1 MTVVKDAVAEW
12 KRQRREVFVPL
23 TYRPGDLAE
32 VDFFEVLVDVDGIR
46 RKAWLFLMRLMYSG
60 RDFAWIYERQDQIS
74 FLDGH
79 VRAFAHFDGVPARV
93 AYDNLRAAVVRIL
106 VGGARTLTPRF
117 AALASHYLLEACF
130 CRPGEGHDKGGVESR
145 GKAIRQQALV
155 PIPVGATLASIN
167 ATLLAQM
174 DARLDTQRDATGQTI
189 GMRFVEEQRHCRRAP
204 TPFAPEATT
213 FATVSP
219 RALVRLEGAVYSVP
233 SRWAG
238 LDLVVRIGATTV
250 TIVGRDGTRILHPR
264 KRFGQRSIDYRHYLS
279 ELARKP
285 QAVRQVLPDL
295 LRDLGDPFPAIWD
308 QLHAAHGPREAARL
322 FAKVLGQLD
331 TYGAALVVPALTTR
345 ARDRDAAAARP
356 HAGAVVADAGR
367 ARRRAGRAPRH
378 RRAEWLRRR
387 LRRVAPGR
395 CGMSAAT
402 LARDLVVAQTRAL
415 KLPGVARTFEAL
427 ARQARDA
434 HWPHE
439 DYLHEVL
446 TAEQASRHESVIRQ
460 RLREARF
467 PEVKTLD
474 SFDFTTADGVSATQI
489 HTLARGEWVTA
500 PENLIFAGPIGTGK
514 THLAIALG
522 VEATKQKRRVLFA
535 RAADLVRQLIEARD
549 TRELTRLQQR
559 LLRVDVLIVDELG
572 FVPFDRVGGELLFNL
587 ITDRYER
594 RATVV
599 TTNLA
604 FAEWVTVFAGDEK
617 LTTALLDR
625 LAHHATVITT
635 KGKSYRMR
643 KRRGREDAA

>member
-1 MTVVKDAVAEW
+1 M
-12 KRQRREVFVPL
+12 
-23 TYRPGDLAE
+23 
-32 VDFFEVLVDVDGIR
+32 
-46 RKAWLFLMRLMYSG
+46 
-60 RDFAWIYERQDQIS
+60 
-74 FLDGH
+74 
-79 VRAFAHFDGVPARV
+79 
-93 AYDNLRAAVVRIL
+93 
-106 VGGARTLTPRF
+106 
-117 AALASHYLLEACF
+117 
-130 CRPGEGHDKGGVESR
+130 
-145 GKAIRQQALV
+145 
-155 PIPVGATLASIN
+155 
-167 ATLLAQM
+167 
-174 DARLDTQRDATGQTI
+174 
-189 GMRFVEEQRHCRRAP
+189 
-204 TPFAPEATT
+204 
-213 FATVSP
+213 
-219 RALVRLEGAVYSVP
+219 P
-233 SRWAG
+233 SRSAG

-250 TIVGRDGTRILHPR
+250 TIVGREGTWIPHPR

-295 LRDLGDPFPAIWD
+295 LRDLGDPFPAIRE

-322 FAKVLGQLD
+322 LRKSSASSIVRGRRR
-331 TYGAALVVPALTTR
+331 VPALTT
-345 ARDRDAAAARP
+345 ALASGTTLLLAPDRP
-356 HAGAVVADAGR
+356 ILADACR
-367 ARRRAGRAPRH
+367 SRRRAGRAARH
-378 RRAEWLRRR
+378 RRAEWVCRR
-387 LRRVAPGR
+387 LRRVAPR
-395 CGMSAAT
+395 WCGMSAAT
-402 LARDLVVAQTRAL
+402 ATLARDLIVAQTRAL

-439 DYLHEVL
+439 EYLHEVL

-474 SFDFTTADGVSATQI
+474 RFDFTTADGVSATQI

-522 VEATKQKRRVLFA
+522 VEATQQKRRVLFA
-535 RAADLVRQLIEARD
+535 RAADFVRQLIEARD

-572 FVPFDRVGGELLFNL
+572 FVPFDRIGGELLFNL
-587 ITDRYER
+587 ITDRYKR

-625 LAHHATVITT
+625 LAHHAVVITT

-643 KRRGREDAA
+643 KRRDAEAPTMAAAPTTPARAATRP

>member
-1 MTVVKDAVAEW
+1 M
-12 KRQRREVFVPL
+12 
-23 TYRPGDLAE
+23 
-32 VDFFEVLVDVDGIR
+32 
-46 RKAWLFLMRLMYSG
+46 
-60 RDFAWIYERQDQIS
+60 
-74 FLDGH
+74 
-79 VRAFAHFDGVPARV
+79 
-93 AYDNLRAAVVRIL
+93 
-106 VGGARTLTPRF
+106 
-117 AALASHYLLEACF
+117 
-130 CRPGEGHDKGGVESR
+130 
-145 GKAIRQQALV
+145 
-155 PIPVGATLASIN
+155 
-167 ATLLAQM
+167 
-174 DARLDTQRDATGQTI
+174 
-189 GMRFVEEQRHCRRAP
+189 
-204 TPFAPEATT
+204 
-213 FATVSP
+213 SP

-264 KRFGQRSIDYRHYLS
+264 QRFGQRSIDYRHYVS

-285 QAVRQVLPDL
+285 QAVRQVLPEL

-331 TYGAALVVPALTTR
+331 TARGGPGRPRAHHR
-345 ARDRDAAAARP
+345 ARQRDAAVARP
-356 HAGAVVADAGR
+356 HTGTIVADACRG
-367 ARRRAGRAPRH
+367 RRRAGRAARH
-378 RRAEWLRRR
+378 RRAKWVRRR
-387 LRRVAPGR
+387 LRRVAPRR

-402 LARDLVVAQTRAL
+402 LAHDLVVAQTRAL

-474 SFDFTTADGVSATQI
+474 RFDFTTADGVSATQL

-572 FVPFDRVGGELLFNL
+572 FVPFDRIGGELLFNL

-625 LAHHATVITT
+625 LAHHAVVITT

-643 KRRGREDAA
+643 KRRDAEATTTAAAPTNPARAAPRS

>member
-1 MTVVKDAVAEW
+1 M
-12 KRQRREVFVPL
+12 
-23 TYRPGDLAE
+23 
-32 VDFFEVLVDVDGIR
+32 
-46 RKAWLFLMRLMYSG
+46 
-60 RDFAWIYERQDQIS
+60 
-74 FLDGH
+74 
-79 VRAFAHFDGVPARV
+79 
-93 AYDNLRAAVVRIL
+93 
-106 VGGARTLTPRF
+106 
-117 AALASHYLLEACF
+117 
-130 CRPGEGHDKGGVESR
+130 
-145 GKAIRQQALV
+145 
-155 PIPVGATLASIN
+155 PIPVGVTLASIN

-174 DARLDTQRDATGQTI
+174 DARLDTQRDAAGQTI
-189 GMRFVEEQRHCRRAP
+189 GRRFVEEQRHCRRAP
-204 TPFAPEATT
+204 LPFAPEATT

-250 TIVGRDGTRILHPR
+250 TIVGREGTRILHPR
-264 KRFGQRSIDYRHYLS
+264 KRFGQRSIDYRHYVA

-308 QLHAAHGPREAARL
+308 QLHGAHGPREAARL

-331 TYGAALVVPALTTR
+331 TYGAAVVVPALITALATGTPLLLALTP
-345 ARDRDAAAARP
+345 ARSTLARVALDAVPAALRDIEVPSGCAADY
-356 HAGAVVADAGR
+356 DA
-367 ARRRAGRAPRH
+367 
-378 RRAEWLRRR
+378 L
-387 LRRVAPGR
+387 APGR
-395 CGMSAAT
+395 CGVSAGT

-559 LLRVDVLIVDELG
+559 LLRVDVLIVDEVG
-572 FVPFDRVGGELLFNL
+572 FVPFDRIGGELLFNL

-643 KRRGREDAA
+643 KRRDPEATTMPTPPAPKPPARAASRS